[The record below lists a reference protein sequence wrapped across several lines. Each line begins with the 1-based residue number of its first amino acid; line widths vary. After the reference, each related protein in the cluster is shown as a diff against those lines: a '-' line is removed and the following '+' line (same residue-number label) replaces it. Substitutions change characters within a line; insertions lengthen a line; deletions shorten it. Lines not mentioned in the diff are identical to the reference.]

1 MHTGDEGSK
10 EKMTGLSLIGMD
22 QRYFNRILTSGPWE
36 ITSCRATPDCSEL
49 EQAVF
54 GRPQDILKK
63 PQIPHQEAI
72 RVHHLR
78 SPLSRLSLC

>member
-22 QRYFNRILTSGPWE
+22 HRYFNRILTSGPWE

-54 GRPQDILKK
+54 GRPQDTKK
-63 PQIPHQEAI
+63 SHRYHI
-72 RVHHLR
+72 RKP
-78 SPLSRLSLC
+78 SGSII